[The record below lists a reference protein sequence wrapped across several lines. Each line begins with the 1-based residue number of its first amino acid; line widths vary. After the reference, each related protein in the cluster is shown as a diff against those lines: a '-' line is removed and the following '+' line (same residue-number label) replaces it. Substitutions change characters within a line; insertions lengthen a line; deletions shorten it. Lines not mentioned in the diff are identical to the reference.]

1 MATTRVSGNVVGQLL
16 KTAKFDVTADND
28 VLLSGDRFTVVAAVY
43 DGLATA
49 LNIDAG
55 IDEVAFPIVV
65 EAAEELCVTA
75 SGAGSVT
82 LTFQAEPV
90 QGIATQ
96 NT

>member
-43 DGLATA
+43 DGLASA
-49 LNIDAG
+49 LNVDAG
-55 IDEVAFPIVV
+55 ADKTAFPIDV
-65 EAAEELCVTA
+65 AADEELCATA
-75 SGAGSVT
+75 TGAGSVT